1 MEALSR
7 QSTVLEAV
15 YAALRDSICE
25 GRLTPGERL
34 TQDDIADQLGV
45 SRQPV
50 GQALILLKSQGFVSE
65 TGRRGL
71 VVASLRIETVRDIYE
86 LRGALD
92 GLAASLAAQRAGPE
106 LLARGTK
113 ILDEG
118 RELVER
124 GDVAGLLKADMAFHD
139 FLYEASKNPLIE
151 PALTAHWHQLRRV
164 MTGVIEQDSYRA
176 QLWDEHAAILDAIA
190 AGDEDRAG
198 RLARCHV
205 AAACAALCAKLET
218 AQDNERP
225 VAIAGTT
232 GR

>member
-71 VVASLRIETVRDIYE
+71 VVAPLRIETVRDIYE

-106 LLARGTK
+106 LLARGTE

-118 RELVER
+118 RDLV
-124 GDVAGLLKADMAFHD
+124 
-139 FLYEASKNPLIE
+139 
-151 PALTAHWHQLRRV
+151 
-164 MTGVIEQDSYRA
+164 
-176 QLWDEHAAILDAIA
+176 
-190 AGDEDRAG
+190 
-198 RLARCHV
+198 
-205 AAACAALCAKLET
+205 
-218 AQDNERP
+218 
-225 VAIAGTT
+225 
-232 GR
+232 